1 MNDAVAV
8 CNVLKEFAQAQ
19 QKQQSRDVFSNFDQK
34 NIMDR
39 NILLNK
45 SKEELVDIIEQISI
59 ERVAEK
65 EKYGSARILVDQ
77 MFQMAALI
85 SLDDRILDANG
96 PCLEGIGKTLDQV
109 KGMPAYECQWWNFEE
124 GPEVYKSLSRQ
135 CQATK
140 KLARTEC
147 TLAAGDSGTTNI
159 YVDCSMMPV
168 LGRKSLRY

>member
-1 MNDAVAV
+1 
-8 CNVLKEFAQAQ
+8 
-19 QKQQSRDVFSNFDQK
+19 
-34 NIMDR
+34 MDER
-39 NILLNK
+39 TELLSK
-45 SKEELVDIIEQISI
+45 SKEELVEIIQQIKR

-96 PCLEGIGKTLDQV
+96 PCLVGIGKTLDQV
-109 KGMPAYECQWWNFEE
+109 KGMHAYECQWWNFEG
-124 GPEVYKSLSRQ
+124 GPEVYKSLSSQ

-147 TLAAGDSGTTNI
+147 TLAAGDGGNTNI

-168 LGRKSLRY
+168 LGRIYMRR

>member
-1 MNDAVAV
+1 
-8 CNVLKEFAQAQ
+8 
-19 QKQQSRDVFSNFDQK
+19 
-34 NIMDR
+34 MDER
-39 NILLNK
+39 SKLSNK
-45 SKEELVDIIEQISI
+45 SKEELIDIIEQNRREKI
-59 ERVAEK
+59 AEK

-109 KGMPAYECQWWNFEE
+109 KGMPAYECQWWNFEG

-135 CQATK
+135 CQETK

-147 TLAAGDSGTTNI
+147 TLAAGDRGRTNI

-168 LGRKSLRY
+168 LGTAMIFIRITSIL